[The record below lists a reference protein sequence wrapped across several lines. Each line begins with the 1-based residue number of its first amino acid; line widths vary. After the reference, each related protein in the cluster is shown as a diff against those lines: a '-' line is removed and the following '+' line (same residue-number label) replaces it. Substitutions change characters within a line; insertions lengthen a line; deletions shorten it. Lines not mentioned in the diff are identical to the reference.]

1 MDQIVYMVIFPLH
14 IFFFHTLLKITFSAA
29 GKIGTVFTLSTIATT
44 SIEEIAS
51 KATDTLRFFQ
61 LYIYKDR
68 YIHKV
73 KLNIVFYL
81 KFI

>member
-1 MDQIVYMVIFPLH
+1 MQKLLFSLYM
-14 IFFFHTLLKITFSAA
+14 FFFNILMKILFSAA

-51 KATDTLRFFQ
+51 EAPDTLRFFQ

-68 YIHKV
+68 YIQRLKV
-73 KLNIVFYL
+73 NMLFAFL
-81 KFI
+81 